1 MIFKIL
7 CFIFLYIVLGVI
19 AGVIAIK
26 FIDIKDS
33 VEIGMYVLFWPAVAI
48 AFCFIGLIYFF
59 NFICKIIGSLLYKI
73 EE

>member
-33 VEIGMYVLFWPAVAI
+33 VEIGMYVLF
-48 AFCFIGLIYFF
+48 
-59 NFICKIIGSLLYKI
+59 
-73 EE
+73 